1 MNRYR
6 ALGMAD
12 LPTVRVCPVLWT
24 RRGGDYKLRL
34 CATVHSAMWGQLRG
48 QLPSGAE
55 GAMNWSIVLR
65 SR

>member
-1 MNRYR
+1 MNWNGKLWFR
-6 ALGMAD
+6 GMWTAQTT
-12 LPTVRVCPVLWT
+12 LVLWS
-24 RRGGDYKLRL
+24 RRSGDFNLKLFAAV
-34 CATVHSAMWGQLRG
+34 CAARWGRLRG